1 MVENE
6 NREEEGLGGL
16 KNKGDVAKKKGRPTN
31 LERLTRERT
40 RSMNSIEEMLIRG
53 KRKEREQDEEGMEIM
68 EEEEILKRSRI
79 GKGSPET
86 NECRG
91 GNLGKILEELGKLGK
106 KMDEGK
112 EELKKQIAD
121 LKNRWEE
128 ERREMRDRIELMEK
142 RIEDLEEK
150 LEKEGDKRREILKE
164 EGRKEGK
171 EGAGEITRRMREVEV
186 RLDKRERESRRNNII
201 VKGIKIGEGKVEE
214 TIKELW
220 GEMGIEE
227 SLREV
232 RRVGGVDREGRGMM
246 LVKLGSLESKRR
258 VMEAKKRLKG
268 RRERI
273 DDDLTREERR
283 ARWKIEREADK
294 EREKGKRVNV
304 GYMRMWVDGKVKIW
318 DEIGEMWFGDKVNE

>member
-1 MVENE
+1 MAENE
-6 NREEEGLGGL
+6 NREEEGLGGEEQVGEEGEKGGGL

-31 LERLTRERT
+31 LEKLTRERT

-53 KRKEREQDEEGMEIM
+53 KRKEREQDEEGMELM

-106 KMDEGK
+106 KMDEEK
-112 EELKKQIAD
+112 EELKKQIVD

-128 ERREMRDRIELMEK
+128 ERREMRDRIESLEK

-150 LEKEGDKRREILKE
+150 LEKEGDKRRETLKE

-171 EGAGEITRRMREVEV
+171 EGEGGITRRMREVEV
-186 RLDKRERESRRNNII
+186 RLDERDRESRRNNII

-220 GEMGIEE
+220 GGIGIEE

-232 RRVGGVDREGRGMM
+232 RRVGG
-246 LVKLGSLESKRR
+246 
-258 VMEAKKRLKG
+258 
-268 RRERI
+268 
-273 DDDLTREERR
+273 
-283 ARWKIEREADK
+283 
-294 EREKGKRVNV
+294 
-304 GYMRMWVDGKVKIW
+304 
-318 DEIGEMWFGDKVNE
+318 